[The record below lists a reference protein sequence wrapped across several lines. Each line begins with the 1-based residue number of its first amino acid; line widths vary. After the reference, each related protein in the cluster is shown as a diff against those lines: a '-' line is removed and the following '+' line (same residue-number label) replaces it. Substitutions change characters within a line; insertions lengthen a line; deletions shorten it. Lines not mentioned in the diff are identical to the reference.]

1 MCHGNL
7 TRTVAAATYI
17 KRSSQATGFNFY
29 YCDRVEIE
37 DSVSSNQMMEQ
48 VLDSLGLGNEK
59 GVA

>member
-1 MCHGNL
+1 LNL
-7 TRTVAAATYI
+7 AIRSGQPSTAAN
-17 KRSSQATGFNFY
+17 RSSQATGFDFY

-48 VLDSLGLGNEK
+48 VLVSLGLGNEK